1 MALTKLPTT
10 IRPTIAPS
18 LPVAPVEYEK
28 QHQDQF
34 AKVIQL
40 YFTQNDSNSSALL
53 GRLGGQYL
61 TFPYGTFYDTTTQ
74 SAASTTVAYPV
85 TWNSNYD
92 AGDTLG
98 DGITVDPLATSHIKI
113 GFFGSYNIQATLN
126 FQNTGATNGYVYVWF
141 RIAGVDEPQ
150 TASKT
155 LVTATSGSVTVSRN
169 YVFHLDS
176 ANYIEVCWAT
186 SSTSIALTPVAA
198 ASPVPAIPSSSVSV
212 TFVSGTHT

>member
-1 MALTKLPTT
+1 MAVNTLPVT
-10 IRPTIAPS
+10 IRPTSAPN

-34 AKVIQL
+34 AKVIQI
-40 YFTQNDSNSSALL
+40 YFTQNDNNSSAVL

-61 TFPYGTFYDTTTQ
+61 TFPYGAFYDTTTQ
-74 SAASTTVAYPV
+74 SATSTSAAYPI

-98 DGITVDPLATSHIKI
+98 DGVIVDPLAKSHIKMA
-113 GFFGSYNIQATLN
+113 FFGTYNIQATLN
-126 FQNTGATNGYVYVWF
+126 FQNTGASNGYVYVWF
-141 RIAGVDEPQ
+141 SVGGTVAPQ

-169 YVFHLDS
+169 YVFHIDT
-176 ANYIEVCWAT
+176 ATYVEVYWAT
-186 SSTSIALTPVAA
+186 SSTSIALTPIVA
-198 ASPVPAIPSSSVSV
+198 ASPVPAIPSAAVSL